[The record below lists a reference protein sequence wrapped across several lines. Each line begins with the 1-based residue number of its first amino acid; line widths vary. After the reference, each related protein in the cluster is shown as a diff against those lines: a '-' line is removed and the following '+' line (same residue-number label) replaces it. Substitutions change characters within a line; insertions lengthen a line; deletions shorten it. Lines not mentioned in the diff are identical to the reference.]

1 MLDINFIRSNPEKV
15 KKGVSDKGYDPA
27 IVERVLKVDET
38 RRQLIS
44 EIEKYRQ
51 ERNKLG
57 KDDIE
62 QGKKIKEMLRRLE
75 PDLKAVEEEFKNL
88 LFEIPNLPA
97 EDVPI
102 GKDESGN
109 KIVKTWGKPK
119 KFDFEPKDHLGL
131 GEILDVID
139 VKRAGKV
146 SGTRFG
152 YLKNEAAILE
162 FALIN
167 FAFDILTK
175 EGFIPVIPPEFIKKE
190 SMRGMGYLEH
200 GGEEEMYVFEKDNL
214 VLVGTAEQA
223 IGPMHMDEI
232 LEHKELPK
240 RYVGL
245 SSGFRREA
253 GSYGKDTRGI
263 FRVHQFHKV
272 EMFSFTKP
280 EDGDKE
286 HEYFLKLEEKL
297 VQALEIPYQITKMCT
312 GDLGHP
318 TARKYDIECWFP
330 SEKKYRETHSTSN
343 CTDYQARRL
352 NIKYKDGK
360 ETDFVHTLNGTAFA
374 IGRMILAIL
383 ENYQQKDGS
392 VLIPKV
398 LQKYTCLAAR
408 RAGFK
413 KISPK

>member
-214 VLVGTAEQA
+214 VLV
-223 IGPMHMDEI
+223 
-232 LEHKELPK
+232 
-240 RYVGL
+240 
-245 SSGFRREA
+245 
-253 GSYGKDTRGI
+253 
-263 FRVHQFHKV
+263 
-272 EMFSFTKP
+272 
-280 EDGDKE
+280 
-286 HEYFLKLEEKL
+286 
-297 VQALEIPYQITKMCT
+297 
-312 GDLGHP
+312 
-318 TARKYDIECWFP
+318 
-330 SEKKYRETHSTSN
+330 
-343 CTDYQARRL
+343 
-352 NIKYKDGK
+352 
-360 ETDFVHTLNGTAFA
+360 
-374 IGRMILAIL
+374 
-383 ENYQQKDGS
+383 
-392 VLIPKV
+392 
-398 LQKYTCLAAR
+398 
-408 RAGFK
+408 
-413 KISPK
+413 